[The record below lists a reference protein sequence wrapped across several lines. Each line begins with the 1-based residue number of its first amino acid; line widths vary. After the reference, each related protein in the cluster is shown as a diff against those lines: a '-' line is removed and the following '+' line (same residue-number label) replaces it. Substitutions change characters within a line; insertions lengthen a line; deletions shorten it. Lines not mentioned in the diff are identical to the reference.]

1 MGRVLS
7 EVSGAFRAYPILR
20 WIPALF
26 WMGLIFFLSAQPDLP
41 HAPQP
46 WLDIVLKKT
55 GHAVLYGILARLY
68 LWALEGRPLSLSR
81 PRLLALLLVLLYGA
95 SDEVHQ
101 AFVPGRTPSLWDVL
115 IDGIGGG
122 LALFVRGIESGNS
135 GADRAFDASTRTL
148 TER

>member
-1 MGRVLS
+1 MDQALP
-7 EVSGAFRAYPILR
+7 EVSDTSWVYPILR
-20 WIPALF
+20 WIPALL

-46 WLDIVLKKT
+46 WLDTVLKKA

-68 LWALEGRPLSLSR
+68 LWALEGQPFSFSR
-81 PRLLALLLVLLYGA
+81 PRLLSLLLVLLYGA
-95 SDEVHQ
+95 SDEAHQ

-122 LALFVRGIESGNS
+122 LALFVCGVEDGEQRN
-135 GADRAFDASTRTL
+135 
-148 TER
+148 